1 MKIELDKNKLLA
13 WRSFITAHAELIGR
27 IESKLDKAKVLPLG
41 WYDVLLALVEAPERR
56 LRMSDLAHAVVL
68 SRSGLTRLVDK
79 LETAG
84 YLYRQPSPTDR
95 RGAFAV
101 LTAQGFEALRETW
114 PIYSE
119 GIEEN
124 FAQFISHEEALLLTK
139 LFNRFIPAPKLT
151 TSEI

>member
-1 MKIELDKNKLLA
+1 MQIELDKNKLAA

-27 IESKLDKAKVLPLG
+27 IETRLDKAKVLPLG

-56 LRMSDLAHAVVL
+56 LRMSDLAQAVIL

-84 YLYRQPSPTDR
+84 YLFRQPSPTDR

-101 LTAQGFEALRETW
+101 LTDKGLAALREAW
-114 PIYSE
+114 PIYAE
-119 GIEEN
+119 GIDEN
-124 FAQFISHEEALLLTK
+124 FARFISEEEAGLLTEI
-139 LFNRFIPAPKLT
+139 FNRFTPATK
-151 TSEI
+151 SVV